1 MKEHVGKFREW
12 VREHQKYAPVI
23 FFISGFGWD
32 SLTLGRIDYFFD
44 RAILAA
50 YLFGAS
56 LFIYLFN
63 IADDGVFK
71 KTFLARFEE
80 YFPLAIQFF
89 FGGLCSAFVVYFFR
103 SVSFSKT
110 IVFFFVLV
118 GMLIGNEFLDKRISN
133 KYLQFSSYF
142 LVNFTFFTFFIP
154 VVMKVMNTW
163 VFLLSGLISLA
174 TTVGLI
180 VFIYKTSPSTRKEIH
195 EGKMLAMVVGIFLSI
210 NAFYFLN
217 LIPPVPLALETGI
230 VAHKV
235 ERVDGNYEVTF
246 EKSPW
251 YKFWIK
257 NRSKF
262 VYEEGSPVYMFTSIF
277 APSELT
283 KKIKHQWKWYDQKTK
298 EWKQSDA
305 IGYEISGGRDEGYRG
320 FTMKERIAPGKWKV
334 EVVTDEGLVLGI
346 IPFEVVDDSSASLKR
361 LTKIEL

>member
-1 MKEHVGKFREW
+1 MKEHIGKFREW

-44 RAILAA
+44 RAILAS

-63 IADDGVFK
+63 VADDGVFK

-118 GMLIGNEFLDKRISN
+118 GMLIGNEFLDKRMSN

-154 VVMKVMNTW
+154 VVMKMMNTW
-163 VFLLSGLISLA
+163 VFLLSGFISLL

-180 VFIYKTSPSTRKEIH
+180 VFIYKSSPSTRKEIH
-195 EGKMLAMVVGIFLSI
+195 EGKMLAMVLGIFLTI

-235 ERVDGNYEVTF
+235 EKVGGNYEVTF

-251 YKFWIK
+251 YNFWTN

-283 KKIKHQWKWYDQKTK
+283 KKVKHQWKWYDRKTK

-305 IGYEISGGRDEGYRG
+305 ISYEISGGRDEGYRG
-320 FTMKERIAPGKWKV
+320 FTMKQRITPGKWKV

-346 IPFEVVDDSSASLKR
+346 IPFNVVNDDASSPKK
-361 LTKIEL
+361 LTTIKY